1 MTVVMTVGPRVI
13 SQLRAGGKDR
23 TTVANTKKPIEQLM
37 TLTLPASDDETF
49 NKLVALSTEAAEAGD
64 LPFILNAHR
73 HAATEETIGYW
84 HCHCL
89 FPSFGDILTLRI
101 EETTPPQNEHI
112 VLAVLR
118 SLVVAY
124 LTVTERIS
132 EDEARVLLD
141 ELRETTAR
149 EVATDPTLHETPRET
164 PTPRS
169 RFTHD

>member
-37 TLTLPASDDETF
+37 TVTLPASDNATF
-49 NKLVALSTEAAEAGD
+49 DKLVALSTEAANAGD
-64 LPFILNAHR
+64 LPFILDTH
-73 HAATEETIGYW
+73 HHPATDEATAYW
-84 HCHCL
+84 HCRCL

-101 EETTPPQNEHI
+101 EETTPPQNIHAA
-112 VLAVLR
+112 LAILR
-118 SLVVAY
+118 SMVAAY
-124 LTVTERIS
+124 LTVTERIT

-141 ELRETTAR
+141 EFHEATAR
-149 EVATDPTLHETPRET
+149 EVAADPTLHETPRET